1 MTLIKNNAT
10 DDKHN
15 IDKKGNNDKNNDDIK
30 NNDNQTMMLTN

>member
-15 IDKKGNNDKNNDDIK
+15 IDKNGINDKNNNDIK